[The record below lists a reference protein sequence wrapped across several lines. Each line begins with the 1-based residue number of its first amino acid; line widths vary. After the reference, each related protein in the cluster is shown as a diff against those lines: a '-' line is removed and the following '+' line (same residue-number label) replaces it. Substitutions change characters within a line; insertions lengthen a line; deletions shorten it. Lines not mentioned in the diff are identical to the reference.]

1 MIATSDNNN
10 ANCRI
15 NKAKMLGSG
24 SYGCVYLGYL
34 KNKEGRS
41 CEVAVKKIQII
52 EGSSDVEIHKKALR
66 N

>member
-1 MIATSDNNN
+1 MIAKSDNNN

-24 SYGCVYLGYL
+24 SYGAVYLGYL
-34 KNKEGRS
+34 KNQDGRS
-41 CEVAVKKIQII
+41 CEVAVKKIQIV
-52 EGSSDVEIHKKALR
+52 EGSFDVEMHKKALK